1 MDWTRSIHL
10 TILLEVKVGE
20 GWFMVKGVA
29 HKYETVKGVIFYSGG
44 KASTWWKDLQSIREG
59 VGLGFLTGLIII

>member
-1 MDWTRSIHL
+1 M
-10 TILLEVKVGE
+10 GE

>member
-1 MDWTRSIHL
+1 
-10 TILLEVKVGE
+10 
-20 GWFMVKGVA
+20 MVKGVA

-59 VGLGFLTGLIII
+59 VGLGFLTGLIIIQLESNQGENLILG

>member
-1 MDWTRSIHL
+1 
-10 TILLEVKVGE
+10 
-20 GWFMVKGVA
+20 MVKGVA